1 MIKIPGKKPVFKSS
15 PEEFVL
21 YQGDS
26 LKLLRRI
33 PSESVDVVF
42 ADPPYFLSNGGST
55 CKSGRRVKVDKGNW
69 DKSQGV
75 DRDFRFQFAWLKECQ
90 RVLKPNGTI
99 WVSGTRHVI
108 FSVGHAM
115 MQLGYKVLNDISWY
129 KRNPPPNLCCRYFT
143 HATETILWAAR
154 DTSSKYLFNY
164 KDMKEMNGGKQM
176 QSLWNILPPRK
187 DEKSFGKHPTQ
198 KPLALLERIVLA
210 STVEGD
216 LILDPFSG
224 SATTG
229 VAAVKH
235 ERRYVGIEL
244 EDDYIDL
251 SIKRYLAER
260 NAELL
265 RTTLRE
271 EETELARN

>member
-1 MIKIPGKKPVFKSS
+1 MIEIPGKKAVFKSS

-21 YQGDS
+21 FQGDS
-26 LKLLRRI
+26 LKLLRRT

-55 CKSGRRVKVDKGNW
+55 CKSGRRVKVDKGDW
-69 DKSQGV
+69 DKSKGV
-75 DRDFRFQFAWLKECQ
+75 DRDFRFQFSWLKECQ
-90 RVLKPNGTI
+90 RVLRPNGTI

-108 FSVGHAM
+108 FSVGFAM
-115 MQLGYKVLNDISWY
+115 QQLGYKVLNDISWY

-154 DTSSKYLFNY
+154 DDNSKYLFNY
-164 KDMKEMNGGKQM
+164 KDMKAMNGGKQM

-187 DEKSFGKHPTQ
+187 DEKAFGKHPTQ
-198 KPLALLERIVLA
+198 KPIALMERIVLA

-229 VAAVKH
+229 VAAVRH
-235 ERRYVGIEL
+235 DRRFVGMEL
-244 EDDYIDL
+244 QDDYIDL
-251 SIKRYLAER
+251 SVKRYLAER
-260 NAELL
+260 GAGLLQSTLLEKKAEL
-265 RTTLRE
+265 TS
-271 EETELARN
+271 N